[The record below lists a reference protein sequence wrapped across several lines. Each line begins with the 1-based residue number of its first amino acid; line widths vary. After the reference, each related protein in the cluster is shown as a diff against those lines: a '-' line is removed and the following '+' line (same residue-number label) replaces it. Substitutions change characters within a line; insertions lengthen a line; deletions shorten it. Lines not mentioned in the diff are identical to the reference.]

1 MSLTKKEKVH
11 LALLKKYDQMQ
22 FLIENKTLVEGDTF
36 GELAIISKNPRA
48 ATISCLTDCYFAKMN
63 ASDYN

>member
-1 MSLTKKEKVH
+1 MSLTKKEKAN
-11 LALLKKYDQMQ
+11 LAQLKKYDEMQ
-22 FLIENKTLVEGDTF
+22 FLVENKTLTEGDTF
-36 GELAIISKNPRA
+36 GELAILGKLPRA